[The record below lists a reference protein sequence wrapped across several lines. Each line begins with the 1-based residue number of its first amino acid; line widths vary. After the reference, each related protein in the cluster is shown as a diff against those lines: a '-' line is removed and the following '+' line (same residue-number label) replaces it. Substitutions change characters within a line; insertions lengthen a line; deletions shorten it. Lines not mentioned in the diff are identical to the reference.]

1 MKPIENPAYASLSPS
16 QEKPPSNPTPSTNT
30 GTNQGLP
37 GSMAFTGSF
46 QPTTGQQPATGTGQY
61 SYYPYQYMMATG
73 QQPTY
78 MGSFGAGQMPAYGT
92 TSMPGY
98 MGSFGAGQ
106 MPAYL
111 SNTNWS
117 STGTLPT
124 QPKEQKSGDTSHT
137 RNLSATAPHSDNA
150 QKTNTLTKGN
160 RPSKKGSSRKTR
172 PTSQR
177 PKDEAPKEPE
187 PEPVPKKIKEP
198 PKNLEHYV
206 SISIYIILNYIY

>member
-1 MKPIENPAYASLSPS
+1 MKPIENPAYASWSPT
-16 QEKPPSNPTPSTNT
+16 QEKAPSTPSSTNT

-37 GSMAFTGSF
+37 GSMGFTGNF
-46 QPTTGQQPATGTGQY
+46 QPITTGQPATGTGQY
-61 SYYPYQYMMATG
+61 AYYPYQYMMAAG
-73 QQPTY
+73 NQQPGY
-78 MGSFGAGQMPAYGT
+78 MGTYGT

-98 MGSFGAGQ
+98 MGSFGTGQ

-124 QPKEQKSGDTSHT
+124 QPKEQKSGDAGNT
-137 RNLSATAPHSDNA
+137 RNLASTYSETS

-160 RPSKKGSSRKTR
+160 RPGKKGSSRKAR
-172 PTSQR
+172 PSSQR
-177 PKDEAPKEPE
+177 PPKDEAPTIPTEPEPE
-187 PEPVPKKIKEP
+187 PEPVPAPSKKVREP

-206 SISIYIILNYIY
+206 SILIKYINYIFY